1 MVAPPLRSLASQ
13 PRKRS
18 LASQPRKRSLAAQPR
33 KRALP
38 VRPRSYACAMLQ
50 WRLDNTYARLLDR
63 LFSRVMPAKV
73 RDPRCVIANLAL
85 AEELGLDLRALTEQE
100 LASALAGQVLP
111 EGADPIAQAYAG
123 HQFGGFAMLGDGRAI
138 LLGEHIT
145 PRGKR
150 VDVQLKGSGQTPYS
164 RRGDG
169 LAVLGPMLR
178 EHIMGEAMHALGIPT
193 SRSLAVVTT
202 GEPVLRESVRRGAIL
217 VRVASSHI
225 RVGTFQYAAA
235 VGDHNALKALADY
248 AISRHYPELGARDSR
263 YLDFLHAVIARQ
275 ASLIARW
282 QSVGFIHGV
291 MNTDNMAI
299 SGETIDYGPCAFMDA
314 YHPGTVFS
322 SIDHHGRY
330 AYGNQ
335 PSVARWN
342 LARFAETLLPLISGD
357 EAKAIAAATEAL
369 QRFSATYERHWL
381 AHMRARLDLRTEQP
395 GDAALVQSLLDWMQE
410 SEGDYTLTL
419 RNIGDLRCED
429 ETIAAWRARW
439 QARLRD
445 EPASTA
451 EERLYRMRHASPA
464 VIPRNYRVEE
474 ALEAAEERDDCAPL
488 HELLDALAHPF
499 DDAADRSK
507 FAAPPPPSFC
517 GYRTFCGT

>member
-1 MVAPPLRSLASQ
+1 MLAWQ
-13 PRKRS
+13 F
-18 LASQPRKRSLAAQPR
+18 
-33 KRALP
+33 
-38 VRPRSYACAMLQ
+38 
-50 WRLDNTYARLLDR
+50 DNTYARLPER
-63 LFSRVMPAKV
+63 MFARAMPAPV
-73 RDPRCVIANLAL
+73 REARCVIANHAL
-85 AEELGLDLRALTEQE
+85 AEELGLDLRAVTEQE

-111 EGADPIAQAYAG
+111 AGADPIAQAYAG
-123 HQFGGFAMLGDGRAI
+123 HQFGGFTMLGDGRAI

-145 PRGKR
+145 PQGKR
-150 VDVQLKGSGQTPYS
+150 VDIQLKGSGQTPYS

-235 VGDHNALKALADY
+235 TGDRSLLKALADY
-248 AISRHYPELGARDSR
+248 AMSRHCPELMECEGR
-263 YLDFLHAVIARQ
+263 YLEFLHEVIARQ
-275 ASLIARW
+275 ASLIAHW

-335 PSVARWN
+335 PSIARWN
-342 LARFAETLLPLISGD
+342 LARFAETLLPLISED
-357 EAKAIAAATEAL
+357 EATAIAAATEAL
-369 QRFSATYERHWL
+369 QRFPETYERHWL
-381 AHMRARLDLRTEQP
+381 ARMRARLDLRTEQP
-395 GDAALVQSLLDWMQE
+395 GDGALVQSLLDWMQG
-410 SEGDYTLTL
+410 SGRDYTLTL
-419 RNIGDLRCED
+419 RNIGDLRSED
-429 ETIAAWRARW
+429 DTIAAWRARW
-439 QARLRD
+439 QVRLSD

-451 EERLYRMRHASPA
+451 EERLHRMRHASPA
-464 VIPRNYRVEE
+464 VIPRNWRVEE
-474 ALEAAEERDDCAPL
+474 ALEAAQERDDLAPL
-488 HELLDALAHPF
+488 RELLDALAHPF
-499 DDAADRSK
+499 DDTADRSK
-507 FAAPPPPSFC
+507 FAEPPPPSFC

>member
-1 MVAPPLRSLASQ
+1 MQ
-13 PRKRS
+13 
-18 LASQPRKRSLAAQPR
+18 
-33 KRALP
+33 AL
-38 VRPRSYACAMLQ
+38 SYACAMLG
-50 WRLDNTYARLLDR
+50 WRFDNTYAQLPAR

-73 RDPRCVIANLAL
+73 RDPRCLIANHAL
-85 AEELGLDLRALTEQE
+85 AAELGLDLRAVTERE
-100 LASALAGQVLP
+100 LANALAGQALP

-123 HQFGGFAMLGDGRAI
+123 HQFGGFTMLGDGRAI
-138 LLGEHIT
+138 LIGEHVT
-145 PRGKR
+145 PRGAR
-150 VDVQLKGSGQTPYS
+150 IDIQLKGSGQTPYS

-169 LAVLGPMLR
+169 LAALGPMLR

-193 SRSLAVVTT
+193 SRSLAVVVT

-235 VGDHNALKALADY
+235 LGDRELLRTLADY
-248 AISRHYPELGARDSR
+248 AIARHYPEIASGDGR
-263 YLDFLHAVIARQ
+263 YLEFLRAVIARQ
-275 ASLIARW
+275 ASLIAQW

-335 PSVARWN
+335 PAIARWN
-342 LARFAETLLPLISGD
+342 LARFAETLLPLIDGD
-357 EAKAIAAATEAL
+357 EGAAVAAATEAL
-369 QRFSATYERHWL
+369 REFPATFESRWL
-381 AHMRARLDLRTEQP
+381 AVMRARLDLRTEQA

-410 SEGDYTLTL
+410 SERDYTLTL
-419 RNIGDLRCED
+419 RRPDRLHDGD
-429 ETIAAWRARW
+429 ETFAAWRTRW
-439 QARLRD
+439 EARLRD
-445 EPASTA
+445 EPSSTV
-451 EERLYRMRHASPA
+451 EERACRMRAASPA
-464 VIPRNYRVEE
+464 VIPRNYLVEE
-474 ALEAAEERDDCAPL
+474 ALEAAEDHDDLLPL
-488 HELLDALAHPF
+488 HALLDAVTHPF
-499 DDAADRSK
+499 DDAAEQSR
-507 FAAPPPPSFC
+507 FAEPPPPTFC

>member
-1 MVAPPLRSLASQ
+1 MLAWQ
-13 PRKRS
+13 F
-18 LASQPRKRSLAAQPR
+18 
-33 KRALP
+33 
-38 VRPRSYACAMLQ
+38 
-50 WRLDNTYARLLDR
+50 DNTYARLPER
-63 LFSRVMPAKV
+63 MFARAMPAPV
-73 RDPRCVIANLAL
+73 REARCIIANHAL
-85 AEELGLDLRALTEQE
+85 AEELGLDLRAVTEQE

-111 EGADPIAQAYAG
+111 AGADPIAQAYAG
-123 HQFGGFAMLGDGRAI
+123 HQFGGFTMLGDGRAI

-145 PRGKR
+145 PQGKR
-150 VDVQLKGSGQTPYS
+150 VDIQLKGSGQTPYS

-169 LAVLGPMLR
+169 LAALGPMLR

-235 VGDHNALKALADY
+235 TGDRALLKALADH
-248 AISRHYPELGARDSR
+248 AISRHYPE
-263 YLDFLHAVIARQ
+263 
-275 ASLIARW
+275 
-282 QSVGFIHGV
+282 VGFIHGV
-291 MNTDNMAI
+291 MNTDNMSI

-342 LARFAETLLPLISGD
+342 LARFAETLLPLISED
-357 EAKAIAAATEAL
+357 EATAIAAATEAL
-369 QRFSATYERHWL
+369 QRFPETYERHWL
-381 AHMRARLDLRTEQP
+381 ARMRARLDLRTEQP
-395 GDAALVQSLLDWMQE
+395 GDGALVQSLLDWMQG
-410 SEGDYTLTL
+410 SGRDYTLTL
-419 RNIGDLRCED
+419 RNIGDLRSED
-429 ETIAAWRARW
+429 DTIAAWRARW
-439 QARLRD
+439 QVRLSD

-451 EERLYRMRHASPA
+451 EERMQRMRHASPA
-464 VIPRNYRVEE
+464 VIPRNWRVEE
-474 ALEAAEERDDCAPL
+474 ALEAAEGRDDLAPL
-488 HELLDALAHPF
+488 RELLDALAHPF
-499 DDAADRSK
+499 DDTADRSK
-507 FAAPPPPSFC
+507 FAEPPPPSFC